1 MKAPLK
7 IIFIVLF
14 IIPLTSLMTYG
25 ATPSPEEII
34 AKADEIRSPQMDYTV
49 DVTVTSIKPDGGKKA
64 AQYEVLVKGKE
75 KTIIKTLSPDME
87 RGRTLLMLGND
98 LWVFLPDVS
107 KPIRIS
113 LQQRL
118 IGEVANGDIAR
129 VNFSGDYTPMLLRTD
144 ELDGKKYYVLE
155 LQAETEE
162 VTYNKVIYWVRT
174 DNYDPLKAEF
184 YTISGRLIKTCSYED
199 YKELAGRNRPA
210 RLVLKDPLIKDQMS
224 IIEYSDMKVTNL
236 PEKYFTKDYMKKLK
250 Y

>member
-129 VNFSGDYTPMLLRTD
+129 VNFSGDYRPTLLRTD
-144 ELDGKKYYVLE
+144 EL
-155 LQAETEE
+155 
-162 VTYNKVIYWVRT
+162 
-174 DNYDPLKAEF
+174 
-184 YTISGRLIKTCSYED
+184 
-199 YKELAGRNRPA
+199 
-210 RLVLKDPLIKDQMS
+210 
-224 IIEYSDMKVTNL
+224 
-236 PEKYFTKDYMKKLK
+236 
-250 Y
+250 